1 MRFTKSV
8 ESWVVYQAVAKR
20 GGGRAVCPDSE
31 WPALE
36 AAGHTLI
43 QAGLVG
49 DEYLVEIEADAIV
62 GAGAAL
68 PSPRRIPAAPR
79 ARA

>member
-43 QAGLVG
+43 QAGLVNEGEAERLARGTSG
-49 DEYLVEIEADAIV
+49 DAK
-62 GAGAAL
+62 
-68 PSPRRIPAAPR
+68 PR
-79 ARA
+79 ASNRAAVLAAVA